1 MHKFKEMVDHYKSTH
16 RLDNETAW
24 DIISSFDNHFEH
36 KTQEDK
42 DACWELMCDIHEK
55 IKGHHFDE
63 VYGEW
68 QVEEMYHMDSKGN
81 KVTRHMFTSEDAKKV
96 YDKRVRSINGNITMW
111 DVYVALNAQY
121 HDNVVLYEK
130 WFGNISE
137 DEMKEKIIEATVVNW
152 FEDIDAGDDK
162 VWEYF
167 KAI

>member
-1 MHKFKEMVDHYKSTH
+1 
-16 RLDNETAW
+16 
-24 DIISSFDNHFEH
+24 
-36 KTQEDK
+36 
-42 DACWELMCDIHEK
+42 
-55 IKGHHFDE
+55 
-63 VYGEW
+63 
-68 QVEEMYHMDSKGN
+68 
-81 KVTRHMFTSEDAKKV
+81 MFTSEDAKKV

>member
-1 MHKFKEMVDHYKSTH
+1 MKLINKE
-16 RLDNETAW
+16 NGE
-24 DIISSFDNHFEH
+24 
-36 KTQEDK
+36 
-42 DACWELMCDIHEK
+42 ELV
-55 IKGHHFDE
+55 E
-63 VYGEW
+63 V
-68 QVEEMYHMDSKGN
+68 
-81 KVTRHMFTSEDAKKV
+81 VTPEDAKKV

-130 WFGNISE
+130 WFGNVSE